1 MCEKEQNKTK
11 KKHSF
16 QALILKS
23 LWAANSFK
31 ILIFIQLILLKRK
44 MVNFELGE
52 NIEKV
57 FFVLSQAWDKA
68 RKSESSCRI
77 EPQTFRFGSQILKSL
92 K

>member
-57 FFVLSQAWDKA
+57 FFRLVTSVGQSKKIWVLM
-68 RKSESSCRI
+68 
-77 EPQTFRFGSQILKSL
+77 
-92 K
+92 

>member
-11 KKHSF
+11 KNTAFKPWF
-16 QALILKS
+16 LRV
-23 LWAANSFK
+23 WAANSFK

-57 FFVLSQAWDKA
+57 FFRLVTSVGQSKKIWVLM
-68 RKSESSCRI
+68 
-77 EPQTFRFGSQILKSL
+77 
-92 K
+92 